1 MRLKLLQL
9 QFKTQAKGKLSEAE
23 ESHIFAPFDK
33 LTREAKK
40 AAEGASKSV
49 QEASKSALEA
59 SKTAAGVSKNTLED
73 LTYVGKST
81 LGDLTKSAKEAV
93 SKKGLLRGDS
103 FSKQSDSRRES
114 TSSTS
119 LVASSSLLSGTS
131 RDFFSNISSDINGI
145 TAATTS
151 MFSDLFGGKGS
162 QKVPQQQRAQQQHHQ
177 QQHQPQ
183 QHTKA
188 KEKGG
193 VFGPFPTGPRGLVE
207 KSPLIKHSPRRQDEL
222 QRKQSVD
229 RSATNTE
236 NQAFLKDV
244 RLKSV
249 RLIKCCNVWF

>member
-1 MRLKLLQL
+1 M
-9 QFKTQAKGKLSEAE
+9 
-23 ESHIFAPFDK
+23 
-33 LTREAKK
+33 
-40 AAEGASKSV
+40 
-49 QEASKSALEA
+49 EA

-93 SKKGLLRGDS
+93 TKKGLLRGDS
-103 FSKQSDSRRES
+103 FSKQGDSRRDS

-119 LVASSSLLSGTS
+119 LVASSSLLSGTG

-151 MFSDLFGGKGS
+151 MFSDFFGNKNS
-162 QKVPQQQRAQQQHHQ
+162 QKVSQQQKPQHFQQQHS
-177 QQHQPQ
+177 QQHA
-183 QHTKA
+183 KI
-188 KEKGG
+188 KEKSG

-207 KSPLIKHSPRRQDEL
+207 KSPLIKHSPRRQDEI

-244 RLKSV
+244 RIFVFLMGYFYKFK
-249 RLIKCCNVWF
+249 LL

>member
-1 MRLKLLQL
+1 M
-9 QFKTQAKGKLSEAE
+9 
-23 ESHIFAPFDK
+23 
-33 LTREAKK
+33 
-40 AAEGASKSV
+40 
-49 QEASKSALEA
+49 EA

-93 SKKGLLRGDS
+93 TKKGLLRGDS
-103 FSKQSDSRRES
+103 FSRQGDTSRRDS

-119 LVASSSLLSGTS
+119 LVASSASLLSGTS

-151 MFSDLFGGKGS
+151 MFSDLFGGKSS
-162 QKVPQQQRAQQQHHQ
+162 QKVSQQPKVQQQQQQQ
-177 QQHQPQ
+177 QQQ
-183 QHTKA
+183 QNKS

-244 RLKSV
+244 KVLKNNT
-249 RLIKCCNVWF
+249 R

>member
-1 MRLKLLQL
+1 MKL
-9 QFKTQAKGKLSEAE
+9 QAKGKLSEAE
-23 ESHIFAPFDK
+23 ESHLFAPFDK

-40 AAEGASKSV
+40 AAEEATKSV
-49 QEASKSALEA
+49 QEASKTALEA

-93 SKKGLLRGDS
+93 TKKGLLRGDS
-103 FSKQSDSRRES
+103 FSKQSSTDSRRDS
-114 TSSTS
+114 SSSTS
-119 LVASSSLLSGTS
+119 LVASSGLLSGTG

-151 MFSDLFGGKGS
+151 MFSDFFGGKSS
-162 QKVPQQQRAQQQHHQ
+162 QKVHQ
-177 QQHQPQ
+177 QQHRPQ
-183 QHTKA
+183 QHQQQQSQQQSKT

-244 RLKSV
+244 RVEKFSCRKV
-249 RLIKCCNVWF
+249 RKV

>member
-1 MRLKLLQL
+1 MKL
-9 QFKTQAKGKLSEAE
+9 QAKGKITEAE

-40 AAEGASKSV
+40 AAEEATKSV
-49 QEASKSALEA
+49 QEASKTALEA

-93 SKKGLLRGDS
+93 TKKGLLRGDS
-103 FSKQSDSRRES
+103 FSKQGDSRRDS

-119 LVASSSLLSGTS
+119 LVASSGLLSGTG

-151 MFSDLFGGKGS
+151 MFSDFFGGKSS
-162 QKVPQQQRAQQQHHQ
+162 QKAPQQQQRAQQQPQ
-177 QQHQPQ
+177 QQQ
-183 QHTKA
+183 QQQSRP

-244 RLKSV
+244 R
-249 RLIKCCNVWF
+249 VWKFYFGEVPQV

>member
-1 MRLKLLQL
+1 MKH
-9 QFKTQAKGKLSEAE
+9 QAKGKLSEAE

-40 AAEGASKSV
+40 AAEEATKSV

-93 SKKGLLRGDS
+93 TKKGLLRGDS
-103 FSKQSDSRRES
+103 FSKQGDPRRDS

-119 LVASSSLLSGTS
+119 LVASSGLLSGTG

-151 MFSDLFGGKGS
+151 MFTDFFGSKNS
-162 QKVPQQQRAQQQHHQ
+162 QKSQPQHKMQQQPQHQ
-177 QQHQPQ
+177 QQQ
-183 QHTKA
+183 QSKP
-188 KEKGG
+188 KEKAGG

-244 RLKSV
+244 KV
-249 RLIKCCNVWF
+249 

>member
-1 MRLKLLQL
+1 MQLKI
-9 QFKTQAKGKLSEAE
+9 QAKGKLSEAE
-23 ESHIFAPFDK
+23 DSHIFAPFDK

-40 AAEGASKSV
+40 AAEEATKSV
-49 QEASKSALEA
+49 QEASKSAIEA

-93 SKKGLLRGDS
+93 TKNKLLRGDS
-103 FSKQSDSRRES
+103 FSKQGDSRRDS
-114 TSSTS
+114 SSSTS
-119 LVASSSLLSGTS
+119 LVASSSILSGTG

-151 MFSDLFGGKGS
+151 MFSDLFGGKSS
-162 QKVPQQQRAQQQHHQ
+162 QKTSSQQQKMQQQQHQ
-177 QQHQPQ
+177 QQQPQ
-183 QHTKA
+183 QHTKL

-244 RLKSV
+244 SRG
-249 RLIKCCNVWF
+249 NVLYRN

>member
-1 MRLKLLQL
+1 M
-9 QFKTQAKGKLSEAE
+9 KTQARGKLSEAE

-40 AAEGASKSV
+40 AAEEATKSV
-49 QEASKSALEA
+49 QEASKTALEA

-81 LGDLTKSAKEAV
+81 LGDLTKSAKEV
-93 SKKGLLRGDS
+93 VTKKGLLRGDS
-103 FSKQSDSRRES
+103 FSKQGDSRRDS

-119 LVASSSLLSGTS
+119 LVASSGLLSGTG

-151 MFSDLFGGKGS
+151 MFSDFFGGKSS
-162 QKVPQQQRAQQQHHQ
+162 QRNQQQQRTQQQQQLQ
-177 QQHQPQ
+177 QQQ
-183 QHTKA
+183 QQQQQQYQSKP
-188 KEKGG
+188 KEKSG

-244 RLKSV
+244 RL
-249 RLIKCCNVWF
+249 